1 MLRRITSALFEAP
14 AGQQIQVVT
23 QSQRNNGVND
33 ARFEYAG
40 NVLDREQIQ
49 GLPGCTFIVA
59 ATRERL
65 QAVVAFDEDAPGDA
79 RYDLFEVESG
89 SLSNLRKNVSKADG
103 SPLIDFAIDAIAVA
117 VAAGAGRR
125 RGAAPG
131 MAITKRRQR
140 GQKPSAARKKRKAVA
155 RKRPRTTA
163 KASAGARKTSRKA
176 AKKTS
181 RTTAK
186 RGVRSRKHR

>member
-14 AGQQIQVVT
+14 AGQQIQVVA

-131 MAITKRRQR
+131 MAAKTLRR